1 MKVGDLVTWKSE
13 PGSIAM
19 IIGIHMGR
27 CCEGLQSPVLDL
39 FWSKAPPKLAGI
51 AKGGVVKGFAPWE
64 LEVINES
71 R

>member
-13 PGSIAM
+13 HGSIAM
-19 IIGIHMGR
+19 IIDTYEDR
-27 CCEGLQSPVLDL
+27 TQKVFDL
-39 FWSKAPPKLAGI
+39 FWSKAPLKLTGI

>member
-19 IIGIHMGR
+19 IINAYYD
-27 CCEGLQSPVLDL
+27 CDKAQKVLDL
-39 FWSKAPPKLAGI
+39 LWSDAPPRLAGI
-51 AKGGVVKGFAPWE
+51 IKDGVVKGFAPWE
-64 LEVINES
+64 LDVISEN